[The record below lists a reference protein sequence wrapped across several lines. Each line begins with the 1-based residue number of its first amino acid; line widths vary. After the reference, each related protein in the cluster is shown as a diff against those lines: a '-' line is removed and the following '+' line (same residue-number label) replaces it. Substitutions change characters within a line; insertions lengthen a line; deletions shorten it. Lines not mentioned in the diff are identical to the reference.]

1 MDMAE
6 TILVT
11 GATGTVESEVIKQL
25 SRATTDINIKAAVH
39 SAENVKGAKD
49 VDRVLLLAP
58 FQSDMVKLLSNLLKG
73 IENTGNIKNI

>member
-11 GATGTVESEVIKQL
+11 GATGIVESEVIKQL

-39 SAENVKGAKD
+39 SAENVKGARDSSFFTYKE
-49 VDRVLLLAP
+49 
-58 FQSDMVKLLSNLLKG
+58 G
-73 IENTGNIKNI
+73 ISYRFRD